1 MKTIREWETLRI
13 GGDGPSNNQAARLH
27 AAAERAARRLKLS
40 ETAVLTR
47 THRGLRA
54 GQVVGIL
61 SVPGQALE
69 ILPKI
74 DGEDGTAR
82 AALVHMLA
90 VAWGLR
96 VADGELAALN
106 TQRHDLLEL
115 LIRLFAERLLI
126 AVRRGLPRRYL
137 GRQEDLARLRG
148 RLDIKRQFTHLAIRP
163 DRLACRF
170 DELSVDTP
178 LNRVL
183 KAAVSRLAGLAHSAE
198 NSRRLGELAA
208 RFEPVRNSSDPLG
221 EPVHLDRTN
230 TAFHDLHRLAKLLLS
245 GEWQSTTAGD
255 ATGFT
260 LLFPMNT
267 LFEEFIGRSL
277 RRALAPRPVELQH
290 QGHHA
295 LVGRD
300 GKGRDEGLF
309 ALRPDVV
316 IGGSDTRPIVL
327 DTKWKQLTPHQPRH
341 EKTMGVDQSDIYQM
355 LAYARA
361 YNAKRLVLLY
371 PWHQEMDEQPG
382 LNRRWTVAGASS
394 DCRLD
399 IATIDVGCPD
409 KAGRPD
415 AVGDALRRIIDPD
428 DDASPIDGHA
438 PDDRAPLRA

>member
-13 GGDGPSNNQAARLH
+13 GDDGLSDNEAARLH

-47 THRGLRA
+47 THRGLKA

-61 SVPGQALE
+61 SAPGQTLE

-82 AALVHMLA
+82 AALLHMLA
-90 VAWGLR
+90 VAWDLR

-106 TQRHDLLEL
+106 TQRRDLLEL

-137 GRQEDLARLRG
+137 AHEEDLARLRG
-148 RLDIKRQFTHLAIRP
+148 RLDIKRQFTHLAVRP

-170 DELSVDTP
+170 GELSVDTP

-183 KAAVSRLAGLAHSAE
+183 KAAVSRLAGLARSAE

-208 RFEPVRNSSDPLG
+208 RFEPVRNSPDPLG
-221 EPVHLDRTN
+221 EPVRLDRTN
-230 TAFHDLHRLAKLLLS
+230 TAFHDLHRLARLFLS
-245 GEWQSTTAGD
+245 REWQSTTAGR
-255 ATGFT
+255 ATGFS

-267 LFEEFIGRSL
+267 LFEAFIGRSL
-277 RRALAPRPVELQH
+277 RRALAPRPVDLQH
-290 QGHHA
+290 QRHHA
-295 LVGRD
+295 LIGRD
-300 GKGRDEGLF
+300 GEEHDEGFF

-316 IGGSDTRPIVL
+316 VHEPDSRPIVL
-327 DTKWKQLTPHQPRH
+327 DTKWKRLTPWQPGH
-341 EKTMGVDQSDIYQM
+341 EKTMGIAQADIYQM

-371 PWHQEMDEQPG
+371 PWHREMEDMQPG
-382 LNRRWTVAGASS
+382 LNRRWRVTGPDGP
-394 DCRLD
+394 DCHLD

-409 KAGRPD
+409 
-415 AVGDALRRIIDPD
+415 AVGDDLLHIIDSD
-428 DDASPIDGHA
+428 DDAGSA
-438 PDDRAPLRA
+438 SV